1 MLRGKRRAA
10 LFIARG
16 YIESV
21 QEKYICYALDRA
33 ARQYP
38 ELREAVVSITY
49 DILSALG
56 GPLTLEGWQ
65 LKNMGFAIHQNR
77 LNRLAWIDWM
87 LENWK

>member
-1 MLRGKRRAA
+1 MLRGKRRTA
-10 LFIARG
+10 LLVARG

-21 QEKYICYALDRA
+21 QDKYICYALDRA

-38 ELREAVVSITY
+38 ELREAVVSLTY

-56 GPLTLEGWQ
+56 GPGTLEGWQ
-65 LKNMGFAIHQNR
+65 LKNMGFAIEHNR